1 MDLEAGR
8 LDAVVMDETSGK
20 YYNAKKSTL
29 TYSVETLADEDFGV
43 ALRKQD
49 KALVDEI
56 NRLLEI
62 LPNDNITP
70 NGNENTIVT
79 MYNFTVNPNPCNINK
94 MLSCI
99 FYLLLIFIFLT
110 I

>member
-1 MDLEAGR
+1 MQLTLKLIMDLEAGR
-8 LDAVVMDETSGK
+8 LDAVVMDEISGK

-56 NRLLEI
+56 NRLLDEMKADGTFDKI
-62 LPNDNITP
+62 KVKWL
-70 NGNENTIVT
+70 G
-79 MYNFTVNPNPCNINK
+79 K
-94 MLSCI
+94 
-99 FYLLLIFIFLT
+99 
-110 I
+110 